1 MLGETYRHLMV
12 NFFDALLDLR
22 QMEARHFH
30 PDEAWP
36 QVEHVLR
43 HLHDDHPGQE
53 EAGFLAV
60 LIATNDSTEKIF

>member
-1 MLGETYRHLMV
+1 
-12 NFFDALLDLR
+12 
-22 QMEARHFH
+22 MEARHVH

-53 EAGFLAV
+53 QAGFLAV
-60 LIATNDSTEKIF
+60 LIATNDSTEKFF